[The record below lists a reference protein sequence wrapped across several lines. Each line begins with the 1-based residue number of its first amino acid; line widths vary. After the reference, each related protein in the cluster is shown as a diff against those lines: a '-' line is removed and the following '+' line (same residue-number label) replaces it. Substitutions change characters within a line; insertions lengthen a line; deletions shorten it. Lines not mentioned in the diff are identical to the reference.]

1 MSSHSSDSEKKL
13 KLKKVKVYTRQA
25 SAEEIKMLNTVRK
38 QADTLEWTEMIGDDA
53 DPINQMKFAICQ
65 EFIGLQTQ
73 INITQVKLAEIVG
86 VNRSRINDIIH
97 CRFHLFSLETL
108 ICYLLKLE
116 GMSLR
121 IDKRISDIKL
131 LTRLS

>member
-1 MSSHSSDSEKKL
+1 
-13 KLKKVKVYTRQA
+13 
-25 SAEEIKMLNTVRK
+25 MLNTVRK
-38 QADTLEWTEMIGDDA
+38 QAETLEWTEMIGDDT

-65 EFIGLQTQ
+65 DFIGLQAQ

-97 CRFHLFSLETL
+97 CRFRLFSLETL

-116 GMSLR
+116 GMSPR